1 MSSTLG
7 QEMAVLVENIHDT
20 GGTPTAADLWR
31 AARSRR
37 RWAVARSV
45 TATAFALA
53 LVALVLWPGLI
64 AAPAP
69 PASSVAPPT
78 DATYPSV
85 IPNPHFASSTV
96 DAHRPMAATYL
107 DGQTLYA
114 VDDRGQAW
122 RAPDAPGLRQYA
134 AVSPNGRYATDGWA
148 LYDFLRGT
156 TSRLSSIPGLPSDS
170 VRTGAAWSPD
180 SRHFVVA
187 ATGSRATLAVG
198 TVDGSLRAT
207 PAVPSAL
214 GTAALVLVSWLDQRT
229 VLIVIP
235 ASPTTQDQTRGA
247 QLLAF
252 TWTVGSAVWN
262 PRGTLQL
269 PPSST
274 LGDVQANIIGTSPD
288 GQTVALPADL
298 DAGRSS
304 GVMLVTWQLPAR
316 AGQTSEPSI
325 ALPPTTFNI
334 DGITWRGR
342 DLVAVRAGVSSVTG
356 TGQVLSRAAS
366 GESRPTSWRAGAFDG
381 RPYYNSPAVWRDRL
395 FVWAV
400 LVGCLLLIGIGIRL
414 ARPLA
419 RRAGVLGDPY
429 TSPFPIEARWIF
441 SLSGGAR

>member
-7 QEMAVLVENIHDT
+7 QELTALVENIHDVD
-20 GGTPTAADLWR
+20 GTPTSADLWH
-31 AARSRR
+31 AAGVRR
-37 RWAVARSV
+37 RWTRARS
-45 TATAFALA
+45 AMAAAFALA
-53 LVALVLWPGLI
+53 LVALVVWPGLI

-69 PASSVAPPT
+69 PASPVAPPT
-78 DATYPSV
+78 ATYPSA

-96 DAHRPMAATYL
+96 DAHRPMVATYL

-114 VDDRGQAW
+114 VDDRGLSW
-122 RAPDAPGLRQYA
+122 KAPDAPGPRQYA

-148 LYDFLRGT
+148 MYDFLRGT
-156 TSRLSSIPGLPSDS
+156 TSRLSSIPGLPPDS
-170 VRTGAAWSPD
+170 LRTGAAWSPD
-180 SRHFVVA
+180 SSHFVVA
-187 ATGSRATLAVG
+187 ATGSRATLAIG
-198 TVDGSLRAT
+198 AAGGSLRSMPT
-207 PAVPSAL
+207 VPSAS

-235 ASPTTQDQTRGA
+235 ASPTPQDQTRGA
-247 QLLAF
+247 QLLTF
-252 TWTVGSAVWN
+252 TWAVGSGAWT

-288 GQTVALPADL
+288 GRTLALPVDL
-298 DAGRSS
+298 DAGRHS

-316 AGQTSEPSI
+316 ADQTAQPSV
-325 ALPPTTFNI
+325 AAAPSLFDI
-334 DGITWRGR
+334 DGVTWRGR
-342 DLVAVRAGVSSVTG
+342 DLVAVRAGVSSVVA

-366 GESRPTSWRAGAFDG
+366 GESRPTSWRAGAFEG

-395 FVWAV
+395 YVWAV
-400 LVGCLLLIGIGIRL
+400 LVGFVLLSGITIRL

-419 RRAGVLGDPY
+419 RRAGILGDLY

-441 SLSGGAR
+441 TLSGGAR